1 MKDECLQLS
10 DYPTSSLI
18 EELNF
23 RNSWNDNSAAL
34 LFVANSLLEEEAL
47 SLFKER
53 FEKGSIVELINLLKN
68 EKAYIFKKSN

>member
-34 LFVANSLLEEEAL
+34 LFVASSLLEEEAL

-68 EKAYIFKKSN
+68 ED